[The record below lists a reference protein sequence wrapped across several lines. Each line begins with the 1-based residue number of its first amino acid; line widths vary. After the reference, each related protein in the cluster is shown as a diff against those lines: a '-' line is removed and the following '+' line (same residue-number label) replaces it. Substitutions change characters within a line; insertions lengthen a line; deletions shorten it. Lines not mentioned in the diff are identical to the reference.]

1 MRLNPQPFSMIESG
15 EKTIELRLYDEKRQ
29 KICVGDRIRFI
40 HTEGAEKQLVCA
52 VKNMHV
58 FPSFEALYAYLPL
71 RKCGYTEETLPFAD
85 PKDMEAYYSKSE
97 QEKYG
102 VVGIEIEVTK

>member
-15 EKTIELRLYDEKRQ
+15 EKTIELRLYDEKRK
-29 KICVGDRIRFI
+29 KIRVGDRIRFI
-40 HTEGAEKQLVCA
+40 HTERTEQQLVCT

-58 FPSFEALYAYLPL
+58 FSSFEALYAYLPL
-71 RKCGYTEETLPFAD
+71 RKCGYTEETVPFAD

-102 VVGIEIEVTK
+102 VVGIEIEVE